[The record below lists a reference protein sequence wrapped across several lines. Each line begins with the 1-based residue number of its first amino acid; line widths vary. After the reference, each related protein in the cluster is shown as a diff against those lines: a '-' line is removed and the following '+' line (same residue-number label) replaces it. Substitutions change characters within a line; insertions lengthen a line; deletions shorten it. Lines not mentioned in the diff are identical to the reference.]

1 MVMEMIDKTK
11 HINIGKFE
19 LILFC
24 NEDWTIR
31 KPVFGTISYNRTISY
46 NNGLAG
52 DNLEWFCCTKI
63 KTQLKNFS
71 IESVPITLSA
81 EEKED
86 YRRLIKTLRKEV
98 GYERPRT
105 DD

>member
-1 MVMEMIDKTK
+1 MAKTK
-11 HINIGKFE
+11 HIIIGRFE

-24 NEDWTIR
+24 NEDWTIQ
-31 KPVFGTISYNRTISY
+31 KPVFGTISFGEDLI
-46 NNGLAG
+46 G
-52 DNLEWFCCTKI
+52 DNLEWLLEKKI
-63 KTQLKNFS
+63 KKQLETHSLDSEVCNILIFTS
-71 IESVPITLSA
+71 

-86 YRRLIKTLRKEV
+86 YRKLIKELRKEV